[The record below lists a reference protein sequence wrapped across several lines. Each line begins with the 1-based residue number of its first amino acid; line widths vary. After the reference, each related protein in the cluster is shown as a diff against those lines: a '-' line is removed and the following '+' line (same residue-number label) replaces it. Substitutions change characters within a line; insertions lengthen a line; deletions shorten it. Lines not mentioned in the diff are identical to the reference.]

1 MILLKIGSETRT
13 RRAQEILAKNGVKS
27 SVRKVTD
34 DNGCAEGLVVSGGD
48 VAAAKGHLASAGIN
62 IKSVSEVSSAR

>member
-13 RRAQEILAKNGVKS
+13 RRAQEILTKNGVKA

-34 DNGCAEGLVVSGGD
+34 DSGCAEGLVVKGSD
-48 VAAAKGHLASAGIN
+48 VAAAKSLLASVGIN